1 MKNIFSRAAAIGLSS
16 ILLASAAL
24 LPAAALEPHGNGVK
38 VRDWLTNDPS
48 YSFSEAYMTSIWYE
62 NFDALE
68 LTANTRNNIL
78 RVALSQ
84 LGYHEGDSADDF
96 DGMNTSGSSNYIEY
110 ARLLVP
116 NYNDNHYEWCACFV
130 NWCLNQARVDY
141 AYGEI
146 GCWKWVEWLKA
157 NDMFQDS
164 FAYAGT
170 YLPQPADMIFF
181 NWKETNTNSGH
192 IGYVLYVTDTTIYTI
207 EGNSRDEVGIRS
219 YDLYDPC
226 VIGFGTPAYP
236 DGGEETID
244 FSCSDGLPYGQYIL
258 NTSQV
263 KLTTAAGGGKRLA
276 VLPVG
281 TTVTYLGEEGEYA
294 RVAVDD
300 KVGYVRTSTLQLL
313 TPAQSAAFIA
323 DGNTAAT
330 IPCKHGVLSQAMPA
344 VPDKAGYTGVWSD
357 PVMNGMTLTFEAAY
371 TIVPY
376 TVTFVA
382 DGNVVAE
389 LPFTI
394 EERDITPPTVPEK
407 EGYTGVWES
416 YELGTANLTV
426 KAVYTAITEPETE
439 SATESATEPQTAA
452 ATDTET
458 TPATEEASDTSDNG
472 SSSCTSSVGLP
483 SVLVAALGSLLVMLC
498 RVLRRKRA

>member
-16 ILLASAAL
+16 ILLTSAAL
-24 LPAAALEPHGNGVK
+24 LPTAALEPHGNSVK
-38 VRDWLTNDPS
+38 VRNWLTNDPE
-48 YSFSEAYMTSIWYE
+48 YSFSEAYKTSVWYE

-164 FAYAGT
+164 FAYSGT

-181 NWKETNTNSGH
+181 NWKETNTTSGH

-207 EGNSRDEVGIRS
+207 EGNSNNEVGIRS

-244 FSCSDGLPYGQYIL
+244 FSCANGMPYGQYIL

-263 KLTTAAGGGKRLA
+263 KLTSAAGGGKRLA

-281 TTVTYLGEEGEYA
+281 TTVTYLDEAGEYT
-294 RVAVDD
+294 RVSVDD

-313 TPAQSAAFIA
+313 TPAQSAEFIA
-323 DGNTAAT
+323 DNKTTT
-330 IPCKHGVLSQAMPA
+330 IPCTHGVLSQAMPA
-344 VPDKAGYTGVWSD
+344 VPNKAGYTGVWSD

-371 TIVPY
+371 SIVPY

-382 DGNVVAE
+382 DETVVAE
-389 LPFTI
+389 LPFTV
-394 EERDITPPTVPEK
+394 EERDITPPAVPEK

-416 YELGTANLTV
+416 YELGTADLTV

-439 SATESATEPQTAA
+439 TESEPQTSA
-452 ATDTET
+452 ATDAETPPATET
-458 TPATEEASDTSDNG
+458 TPDAPDDGKLGCTAST
-472 SSSCTSSVGLP
+472 GL
-483 SVLVAALGSLLVMLC
+483 SAVLVAALGSLLVML
-498 RVLRRKRA
+498 RQVLRRKRA

>member
-1 MKNIFSRAAAIGLSS
+1 MKNIFSRIAAIGLSS

-24 LPAAALEPHGNGVK
+24 LPITALEPHGNSVK
-38 VRDWLTNDPS
+38 VRNWLTNDPN
-48 YSFSEAYMTSIWYE
+48 YSFSEAYMTSVWYE

-78 RVALSQ
+78 RIALSQ
-84 LGYHEGDSADDF
+84 LGYHEGDSAADF
-96 DGMNTSGSSNYIEY
+96 DGKNTSGSSNYIEY
-110 ARLLVP
+110 ARLLIP
-116 NYNDNHYEWCACFV
+116 TYNDNAYEWCACFV

-181 NWKETNTNSGH
+181 NWKNTNTTSGH

-207 EGNSRDEVGIRS
+207 EGNSNNEVGIRS

-244 FSCSDGLPYGQYIL
+244 FSCANGMPYGQYIL

-263 KLTTAAGGGKRLA
+263 KLTSAAGGGKRLA

-281 TTVTYLGEEGEYA
+281 TTVTYLGKEKEGEYA
-294 RVAVDD
+294 RVAVDG
-300 KVGYVRTSTLQLL
+300 KVGYVRASTLQLL
-313 TPAQSAAFIA
+313 TPVQSAEFIA
-323 DGNTAAT
+323 DGKTTT

-344 VPDKAGYTGVWSD
+344 VPDKAGYTGVWQD
-357 PVMNGMTLTFEAAY
+357 PVMSGMTLTFKAAY

-389 LPFTI
+389 LPFTV
-394 EERDITPPTVPEK
+394 EERDITPPAVPEK
-407 EGYTGVWES
+407 KGYTGVWET
-416 YELGTANLTV
+416 YRLGTADLTV

-439 SATESATEPQTAA
+439 TESEPQTTAA

-458 TPATEEASDTSDNG
+458 NPATEATSDASDDE
-472 SSSCTSSVGLP
+472 SSSCTSSVCLP
-483 SVLVAALGSLLVMLC
+483 AVLAAALGSLLVMLC